1 MFKIYIYN
9 LGTYTTVY
17 TSVSNSEELE
27 NEIFKAT
34 NYGMNDYDI
43 GILESPY
50 SFKVDDLRALFKIYE
65 RFDTS
70 IEDVGYLLQYYE
82 NEDDVIEM
90 LEQELFYTIVSAD
103 NKVQAFE
110 EYVHDYEI
118 IYIPDNLEAYIDWE
132 RVLIDYECGGLLVTR
147 VNVGKYLII
156 DK

>member
-27 NEIFKAT
+27 NEVFKAT